1 MFVQHSEILNR
12 FKRFFVIDKLH
23 ISNFL
28 LVEQMNQINVQ
39 DNRNQETSQRDKR
52 IEVLSRKEVLF

>member
-12 FKRFFVIDKLH
+12 FKRFFVIHKLH

>member
-23 ISNFL
+23 ISDFL

-39 DNRNQETSQRDKR
+39 DNRNQETSERDKR

>member
-39 DNRNQETSQRDKR
+39 DNRNQETSERDKR

>member
-1 MFVQHSEILNR
+1 MFAQHSEILNR

-28 LVEQMNQINVQ
+28 LVEQMNQINVP
-39 DNRNQETSQRDKR
+39 DNRNQETSQRDKS
-52 IEVLSRKEVLF
+52 IGVLSRKEVLF